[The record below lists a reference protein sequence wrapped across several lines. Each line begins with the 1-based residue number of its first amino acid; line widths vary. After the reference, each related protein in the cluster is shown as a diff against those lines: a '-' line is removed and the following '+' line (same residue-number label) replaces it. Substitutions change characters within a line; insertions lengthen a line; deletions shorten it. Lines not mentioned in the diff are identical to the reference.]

1 MKKIYFI
8 ASAIFLVSGIIKVLS
23 KQPLL
28 FTFSSFALAFI
39 YFLSGMM
46 EKKQIE
52 GGK

>member
-8 ASAIFLVSGIIKVLS
+8 ASAIFLVSGIMKVIYN
-23 KQPLL
+23 QPLL